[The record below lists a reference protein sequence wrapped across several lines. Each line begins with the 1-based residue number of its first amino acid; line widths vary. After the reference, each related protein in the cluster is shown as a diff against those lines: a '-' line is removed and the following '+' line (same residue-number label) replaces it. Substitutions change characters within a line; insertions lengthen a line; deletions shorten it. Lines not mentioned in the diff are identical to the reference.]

1 MQLCEQAGAVAAADS
16 VVRLLGKAW
25 QQAASVVKV
34 PEELV
39 SNEHLSNPCTNEP
52 MKLSAIRICGIV
64 AGAAAALLPALNAQ
78 AQSANMPAAAA
89 SSSAGTADT
98 GDAAAPAPRYSAGD
112 LRQAFNFMDT
122 NRDGK
127 ISREE
132 AASFRGVARHFDQAD
147 TDKDGFLSRGEFDAA
162 MNYVKPK

>member
-1 MQLCEQAGAVAAADS
+1 M
-16 VVRLLGKAW
+16 RLQRKAW

-34 PEELV
+34 PGELV
-39 SNEHLSNPCTNEP
+39 SNGRLLNLCPREP
-52 MKLSAIRICGIV
+52 MKLFAIRICGIV
-64 AGAAAALLPALNAQ
+64 ASAAAALLLTLSAQ
-78 AQSANMPAAAA
+78 AQSADTPTAAA
-89 SSSAGTADT
+89 SSGAGAADA
-98 GDAAAPAPRYSAGD
+98 GDASPPAPRYSAGD
-112 LRQAFNFMDT
+112 LRQAFNFMDA

-132 AASFRGVARHFDQAD
+132 AAGFRGVARHFDQAD